1 MSDAVRDCPD
11 EDPTPTAAVV
21 SAAVA
26 LLREAEAAAQR
37 TREEADRYA
46 RDREHD
52 VELLLAKAR
61 RVLRAAEVRAAVI
74 VANARLEAAEVIDLD
89 ALAAESDDELGHV
102 IAPGATT
109 LRRSPT
115 QLDHLFASAIN
126 HAVDSALGPDD
137 PS

>member
-1 MSDAVRDCPD
+1 MSDAARDHH

-37 TREEADRYA
+37 TREETDRYV
-46 RDREHD
+46 RDRERD

-61 RVLRAAEVRAAVI
+61 RVLRAAEVRASVI
-74 VANARLEAAEVIDLD
+74 VANARIEAAEVIDLD
-89 ALAAESDDELGHV
+89 ALAEESDEELRHV

-109 LRRSPT
+109 LRRAPT

-126 HAVDSALGPDD
+126 NAVDSALGADE